1 MKKMSLSF
9 ILLMISVII
18 FFVYLIFKIKETLYL
33 SLIFL
38 GLAGVMFGIEI
49 DPDDKE
55 RRRMK
60 GYKD

>member
-9 ILLMISVII
+9 ILLMLSVII
-18 FFVYLIFKIKETLYL
+18 FIIYLIFKIKEILHL

-38 GLAGVMFGIEI
+38 GFAGVMFGIEI

-55 RRRMK
+55 RRKMK